1 MIPFYFMAFMCYS
14 RVLKLSLK
22 DFTELYVI
30 IIAMLHK
37 NTASEMYYHQT
48 LAYIWPVVVFWDL
61 SPSDVEG
68 SWPPHVP
75 ASRGNNKS
83 P

>member
-22 DFTELYVI
+22 DFTELHVI
-30 IIAMLHK
+30 IVAMLHK

-48 LAYIWPVVVFWDL
+48 LAYICLLLFF
-61 SPSDVEG
+61 G
-68 SWPPHVP
+68 T
-75 ASRGNNKS
+75 
-83 P
+83 